1 MFLYYYAYAVERI
14 KISASARHWTLI
26 HQSPSL
32 QPNNY
37 TDWAILVSYDAPT
50 NKKPYTNTDPSES
63 FTPLLLIT
71 SSDPM
76 TFSHLLPITTA
87 YVSLSPVFQTQAGAM
102 HTQSWNT
109 SNTFTKNCQSLQKNP
124 DLLRC
129 CLGRLGTAS
138 GFPTNAPRS
147 AIRYAKWR
155 RRWVSITI
163 SLSEAATLNET

>member
-1 MFLYYYAYAVERI
+1 MPKLWRGEKSLPGTEPWFTSHPACNIITILTGLFWFLVMI
-14 KISASARHWTLI
+14 
-26 HQSPSL
+26 
-32 QPNNY
+32 
-37 TDWAILVSYDAPT
+37 
-50 NKKPYTNTDPSES
+50 
-63 FTPLLLIT
+63 LLIKNHMQILNLQNPLHL
-71 SSDPM
+71 SSWLPHL
-76 TFSHLLPITTA
+76 TQWLFPHLLPITTA

-109 SNTFTKNCQSLQKNP
+109 PNTFTKNCQSLQRNP

>member
-1 MFLYYYAYAVERI
+1 MLWRGEKSLPLPRTEPWFTSHPACSLITVLTELFWFLMMILLII
-14 KISASARHWTLI
+14 KNYMQILI
-26 HQSPSL
+26 LQNPLHLSSWLPHLTQWLLPFFFLQL
-32 QPNNY
+32 QPMCHY
-37 TDWAILVSYDAPT
+37 HL
-50 NKKPYTNTDPSES
+50 
-63 FTPLLLIT
+63 
-71 SSDPM
+71 SSGPEQEQC
-76 TFSHLLPITTA
+76 T
-87 YVSLSPVFQTQAGAM
+87 
-102 HTQSWNT
+102 HTQPWNT
-109 SNTFTKNCQSLQKNP
+109 PNTFTKNCQSLQRNP